1 MKYVPWITSTSIM
14 KGGQILLN
22 IFSTTN
28 EMINVCFVFQSVY
41 VVVFLYWFKYIEPFH
56 VLWEEANL
64 IIVGDL
70 VVLFVDLV
78 RKYFIEIFCMYV
90 DKWYSFIIFFPS
102 ELYVLGQLWSHKR
115 NKEMFLQFLLEKQF
129 EENWHNFSL

>member
-1 MKYVPWITSTSIM
+1 M

-41 VVVFLYWFKYIEPFH
+41 VVVFLFGLKYIEPFH

-90 DKWYSFIIFFPS
+90 DK
-102 ELYVLGQLWSHKR
+102 
-115 NKEMFLQFLLEKQF
+115 
-129 EENWHNFSL
+129 